1 MNEKPRILLVE
12 DDMDWL
18 EIYSDNLRDEDYIIE
33 TARSIRHAIDL
44 LRRTVY
50 DVVVTDLKMLGYN
63 DDFGG
68 FSVLQKTKELSPTTQ
83 VVVITGYGSRDIA
96 LRAMQQGAFDY
107 VTKPP
112 ERERLKLCVRAAL
125 HARRMLV
132 QTGST
137 QRAKT
142 EVGIHDKGILDQ
154 PLQKHGVLQGFIA
167 NSQGMRVVYEQVTE
181 AIDTSFSVLIYG
193 ERGTG
198 KGFIAKTIHANSP
211 RRSRPFSQ
219 VNCADLSGLHWNAI
233 TRNLSRI
240 QGGTL
245 FFDDISILSDKDQ
258 DSLDRLIPTLR
269 THDIRLIASANV
281 NQGKEWIK
289 RPESAT
295 IRPSLLQSI
304 AQISIWVPPLRERK
318 DGDDLPAL
326 IGYFIHNVSEEIEPK
341 PDITVSSEAMRLLLE
356 YDYRNGN
363 ISELYNIVRN
373 AVNFLGGEGAI
384 LPEHLL
390 LPKGKGIRGITRIL
404 FLASDP
410 TNTSRLR
417 LGEEF
422 REISEQLMLALG
434 RDYFDLLLPQL
445 SLRPK
450 DIARVLLNT
459 KPHIVHFSGHGDSEG
474 ALCFEDN
481 NGQVYLVQPE
491 ALAALFE
498 QLADQVQ
505 CVVLN
510 ACYSEIQARAIS
522 KHISYVIGMNKAVS
536 DRAAIAFSLGFYQ
549 ALGAGRSID
558 EAFRFGCVQMQLHGL
573 PEHLTPVLIKSV

>member
-1 MNEKPRILLVE
+1 
-12 DDMDWL
+12 
-18 EIYSDNLRDEDYIIE
+18 
-33 TARSIRHAIDL
+33 
-44 LRRTVY
+44 
-50 DVVVTDLKMLGYN
+50 
-63 DDFGG
+63 
-68 FSVLQKTKELSPTTQ
+68 
-83 VVVITGYGSRDIA
+83 
-96 LRAMQQGAFDY
+96 
-107 VTKPP
+107 
-112 ERERLKLCVRAAL
+112 
-125 HARRMLV
+125 
-132 QTGST
+132 
-137 QRAKT
+137 
-142 EVGIHDKGILDQ
+142 
-154 PLQKHGVLQGFIA
+154 
-167 NSQGMRVVYEQVTE
+167 
-181 AIDTSFSVLIYG
+181 
-193 ERGTG
+193 
-198 KGFIAKTIHANSP
+198 
-211 RRSRPFSQ
+211 
-219 VNCADLSGLHWNAI
+219 
-233 TRNLSRI
+233 
-240 QGGTL
+240 
-245 FFDDISILSDKDQ
+245 
-258 DSLDRLIPTLR
+258 
-269 THDIRLIASANV
+269 
-281 NQGKEWIK
+281 
-289 RPESAT
+289 
-295 IRPSLLQSI
+295 
-304 AQISIWVPPLRERK
+304 
-318 DGDDLPAL
+318 
-326 IGYFIHNVSEEIEPK
+326 
-341 PDITVSSEAMRLLLE
+341 MRLLLE

-390 LPKGKGIRGITRIL
+390 FPKGKGSREITRIL

-522 KHISYVIGMNKAVS
+522 KHIGYVIGMNKAVS

>member
-154 PLQKHGVLQGFIA
+154 PLQKHGALQGFIA
-167 NSQGMRVVYEQVTE
+167 NSQGMRVVYEQVIE

-258 DSLDRLIPTLR
+258 DSLDRLIPTFR

-304 AQISIWVPPLRERK
+304 AHISIWVPPLRERK

-341 PDITVSSEAMRLLLE
+341 PNIKVSSEAMRLLLE

-390 LPKGKGIRGITRIL
+390 FPKGKGIRGITRIL